1 MLLEKY
7 FILLDKAYVS
17 VHFIYY
23 FHIIYIWISCKYHA
37 MQIEWIIIL
46 YFSIFVIFLW
56 NLRIIISKIWQKKI
70 GIVLRAKFPI

>member
-37 MQIEWIIIL
+37 MQIEWIII
-46 YFSIFVIFLW
+46 
-56 NLRIIISKIWQKKI
+56 SKIWQKKI